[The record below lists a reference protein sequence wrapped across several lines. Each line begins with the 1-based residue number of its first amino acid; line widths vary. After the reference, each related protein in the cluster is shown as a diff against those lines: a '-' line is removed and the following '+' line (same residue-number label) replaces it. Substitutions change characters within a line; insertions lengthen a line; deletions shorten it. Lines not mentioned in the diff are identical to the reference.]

1 MVLVFDIG
9 NTQVTVGL
17 FEKDEVVGC
26 WSVSS
31 DEKKTADEYGITL
44 RMLLK
49 NNLAGKA
56 SLEGVV
62 ICSVVPGLTPV
73 FEKAAKSYFS
83 CSALIISSKLNL
95 PMKILVDYPK
105 EVGADRLA
113 NAVAVQKLGYT
124 PAIVI
129 DMGTATTF
137 DVVDSS
143 GGYWGG
149 VIAPGMEIS
158 IQSLAKKTTQLPKI
172 ELNVPQNA
180 LGRNTRECIVSG
192 IYWGTIG
199 QIKEIIQ
206 RLQTELSPQIGGRE
220 FKVVL
225 TGGLSSLVTPNLEKV
240 YLVDPYLTLRGIKFI
255 WDTNH

>member
-9 NTQVTVGL
+9 NTQVAVGL
-17 FEKDEVVGC
+17 FERDEVVGC

-31 DEKKTADEYGITL
+31 DEKRTADEYGTIL

-49 NNLAGKA
+49 NNLGGKF

-62 ICSVVPGLTPV
+62 VCSVVPSLIPV
-73 FEKAAKSYFS
+73 FEKVAKNYFS
-83 CSALIISSKLNL
+83 CPALIISSQLNL
-95 PMKILVDYPK
+95 PMKILVDCPK

-113 NAVAVQKLGYT
+113 NAVAVQKLGHT

-137 DVVDSS
+137 DVVDSF

-149 VIAPGMEIS
+149 AIVPGMEIS
-158 IQSLAKKTTQLPKI
+158 IQSLAKKTAQLPKV
-172 ELNVPQNA
+172 ELNVPHNV

-206 RLQTELSPQIGGRE
+206 RLQTELSPQIGGAE

-225 TGGLSSLVTPNLEKV
+225 TGGLSPLITPNLEKV
-240 YLVDPYLTLRGIKFI
+240 YLVDLYLTLRGIKFI